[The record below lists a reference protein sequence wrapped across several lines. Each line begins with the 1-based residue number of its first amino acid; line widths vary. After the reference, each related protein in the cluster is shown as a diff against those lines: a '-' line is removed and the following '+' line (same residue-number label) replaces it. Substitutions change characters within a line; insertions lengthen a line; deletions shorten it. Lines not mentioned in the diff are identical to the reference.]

1 MSSPSTFIAVTNRY
15 VSGKGGNFDLLNI
28 NQKVGW
34 KFSFKIISKVV
45 DPFITD
51 PRVKQSGLVSSVS
64 SITVFLRWLVLK
76 SKIFGQ
82 KSIKPLCFVNTM
94 NDHSSKRWPGL
105 KKNKVF

>member
-1 MSSPSTFIAVTNRY
+1 MSSHSSFIAVTNKY
-15 VSGKGGNFDLLNI
+15 VSGKGGNFDLLNR

-64 SITVFLRWLVLK
+64 SVGPKKQDFWPKINQTIVL
-76 SKIFGQ
+76 
-82 KSIKPLCFVNTM
+82 CEYNE
-94 NDHSSKRWPGL
+94 
-105 KKNKVF
+105 